1 MLILRHLIR
10 WVIDVLVLK
19 FPLYAL
25 KYLFEFWTLKV
36 LFSLLNSIP
45 LNIFRN
51 QLAFDWLK
59 ESIPEFVRFNFTTA
73 VNINELLSY
82 DISYLLVL
90 QVELSFNEFEI
101 ILYLIFLKN
110 QTPFLTNFLLSRVFN
125 F

>member
-51 QLAFDWLK
+51 QFAFDCLK
-59 ESIPEFVRFNFTTA
+59 ESIPEFKRFNFTTA

-90 QVELSFNEFEI
+90 QVELSFNEFKI

-110 QTPFLTNFLLSRVFN
+110 QTPFLTNFWLSRIFN